1 MQLTKNSLRAPLV
14 ARKERSGE
22 KIGEG
27 SLFHC
32 AIVLKKKKKEI
43 LGSRGICIGIK
54 HSRRVCLIIHCSAG
68 IKRIRSM
75 LEVEQLDKTR
85 PYRSQ

>member
-22 KIGEG
+22 KIDEG

-32 AIVLKKKKKEI
+32 AIILEKKKNI

-54 HSRRVCLIIHCSAG
+54 HSRWIGFVIHCSAG